1 MPQLPVITAITAP
14 PPWPN
19 AGMASVDLALYDLC
33 RRHQLEAEVR
43 FVQLYS
49 SEERLPELPE
59 PIRQD
64 FLRRQRLPFAYTPF
78 RDRLEELYAS
88 DVILY
93 WGDFLHAFGYHS
105 QVAAILVDLGLEPT
119 LEAAAETVRQHFLL
133 TEAPREALSRTLAF
147 GGTLVFNRD
156 RDYRHPDYGPALGRF
171 VDASRRIW
179 MRDVYSALRVR
190 ELGDSHPGDSRPGGS
205 GQRNLSRPFPLGVDA
220 SLLLRQDCVAAL
232 PGALE
237 SAPSQ
242 APAAGVF
249 FGRTR
254 RDVAPLAAF
263 ARDLCAALDTPAEW
277 LSWLDP
283 RTPPALL
290 GPTLESF
297 PALTA
302 PQDLAPPVGE
312 LLSRLSQYRFVVTDT
327 YHVCLN
333 AWRCGVPAICLGD
346 ALATQQSFDCSLGW
360 SHAWRDKRHVFYAM
374 HDAMEY
380 YVASEELADPELAQR
395 RLQHTKELLQ
405 DAPSAASVTASI
417 RRRRDT
423 VEQELVQEL
432 RILLNPGAPGKATTR
447 ATTSAGDTA
456 EPRRP

>member
-1 MPQLPVITAITAP
+1 MITAITAP

-19 AGMASVDLALYDLC
+19 AGMASVDLALHDLC
-33 RRHQLEAEVR
+33 LRHELAVEVR

-59 PIRQD
+59 PIRKD
-64 FLRRQRLPFAYTPF
+64 FRQRGKLPFAYTSF
-78 RDRLEELYAS
+78 RNRLEELYAS

-93 WGDFLHAFGYHS
+93 WGDFLQAFDYHS
-105 QVAAILVDLGLEPT
+105 QVAAILLDLGLAPT
-119 LEAAAETVRQHFLL
+119 SQGAAESVRQHFLL
-133 TEAPREALSRTLAF
+133 TGAPQETLNRTLAF

-190 ELGDSHPGDSRPGGS
+190 ELGDAGLKTAGRS
-205 GQRNLSRPFPLGVDA
+205 FPLGVDA
-220 SLLLRQDCVAAL
+220 SLLLRQDYVATL
-232 PGALE
+232 PGA
-237 SAPSQ
+237 SATASSPS
-242 APAAGVF
+242 PAAGVF

-254 RDVAPLAAF
+254 REVSPLAAF

-297 PALTA
+297 PGLIEPQSHA
-302 PQDLAPPVGE
+302 PRVGE
-312 LLSRLSQYRFVVTDT
+312 LLTRLGQYRFVVTDT

-346 ALATQQSFDCSLGW
+346 ALPTQKSFDCSLGW

-380 YVASEELADPELAQR
+380 YVASEELADPDLAHR
-395 RLQHTKELLQ
+395 RLEHTIELLQ
-405 DAPSAASVTASI
+405 DSASAASVTASI
-417 RRRRDT
+417 QRRRDT
-423 VEQELVQEL
+423 AEEELVQEL
-432 RILLNPGAPGKATTR
+432 RLLLGSGATTKAR
-447 ATTSAGDTA
+447 ERQS
-456 EPRRP
+456 